1 MNTHDTGPQPQ
12 APVDKLDESIA
23 SQARLAPRRRPLDDQ
38 YRDSRSGGDA
48 AKAPASLSAAEL
60 GPIEGASSGVSWD
73 DPDEL

>member
-1 MNTHDTGPQPQ
+1 MSTHDTEAVTP
-12 APVDKLDESIA
+12 APVDMLDESIA
-23 SQARLAPRRRPLDDQ
+23 SQARLAPRRRPLDERPGDP
-38 YRDSRSGGDA
+38 RAGGDA

>member
-1 MNTHDTGPQPQ
+1 MSTDGTGTRPTV
-12 APVDKLDESIA
+12 PVDRLDESIA
-23 SQARLAPRRRPLDDQ
+23 SQARLAPRRRPLDD
-38 YRDSRSGGDA
+38 RDRDARSGGDA